1 MGYYIDFV
9 FNPEDNLDNGILVKK
24 FLEAGA
30 ELVEKEPLYL
40 RYRDLDIRLVN
51 NEKEKAKGI
60 LADIRLSWATDL
72 AEMRE
77 KLQYMLELS
86 KRVSCQVCAGQI
98 GRFITPENL
107 DEIMNHFKKQSETV
121 IGLIGKINKG

>member
-9 FNPEDNLDNGILVKK
+9 FNPEDNLDNGILVKR

-51 NEKEKAKGI
+51 SEKEKAKGI

-86 KRVSCQVCAGQI
+86 KRVGCQVYDGQI
-98 GRFITPENL
+98 GITPDNL
-107 DEIMNHFKKQSETV
+107 DEIMNHFTKKSETV
-121 IGLIGKINKG
+121 IRLIGKINKR